1 MSYTHLYTLLLN
13 NNSLLL
19 SGSLLLEG
27 NNGDNKDPLTEDVK
41 GDKIIILKGNSDND
55 ESNINNKIYD
65 ELFTQDAANDPVI
78 EEQPIQFKPMQNN
91 VKNIKFG

>member
-1 MSYTHLYTLLLN
+1 MF
-13 NNSLLL
+13 NSLLL
-19 SGSLLLEG
+19 TDTFLLEG
-27 NNGDNKDPLTEDVK
+27 NTGDNKVSVTEDDK
-41 GDKIIILKGNSDND
+41 KHKIIILEGNKVNN

>member
-1 MSYTHLYTLLLN
+1 MF
-13 NNSLLL
+13 NSLLL
-19 SGSLLLEG
+19 SVPEIPEGKDDNQLGTLSVEGSIDINRHELTLLTG
-27 NNGDNKDPLTEDVK
+27 ISDSNN
-41 GDKIIILKGNSDND
+41 
-55 ESNINNKIYD
+55 ESIENNKIYD